1 MGCHFLL
8 QGSFLTQRLN
18 PGLPNSRQTLYLL
31 SHQASYLASLRL
43 LSIYSRRRW
52 ERLSGHRPL
61 CLLLHWM
68 MLRTVA
74 LKLYCTLKC
83 LQCSEISPSSGC
95 IADQLNQNACEWA
108 LSGSPVVETRLCVFP
123 AGGAGLIPDSLF
135 SWAPKSLQMVTAAM
149 KLKDT
154 CSLEEKL

>member
-1 MGCHFLL
+1 MDYSLP
-8 QGSFLTQRLN
+8 GSSIHGIFQARVLEWVAISFFRGSSQPSNRTQV
-18 PGLPNSRQTLYLL
+18 SRIAGRCLYGL

-108 LSGSPVVETRLCVFP
+108 LSWQSRGWDSALCFP
-123 AGGAGLIPDSLF
+123 SRRRRFDP
-135 SWAPKSLQMVTAAM
+135 W
-149 KLKDT
+149 
-154 CSLEEKL
+154 